1 MRERGEEEEEE
12 EEEVV
17 SSLILDVKYKTILC
31 PAMLLADWKEVILHS
46 VFLNR
51 NNELNSK
58 DVKGIR
64 PYNQTEGEN
73 HFPAV
78 NSIRQI
84 PQEPICT

>member
-46 VFLNR
+46 VFF
-51 NNELNSK
+51 K
-58 DVKGIR
+58 QK
-64 PYNQTEGEN
+64 
-73 HFPAV
+73 
-78 NSIRQI
+78 
-84 PQEPICT
+84 